1 MLAGGWITDACL
13 ETLGWFLIA
22 MGQFVDAHRTRFV
35 RRRRSYLSSDRKGIF
50 DRLCGSVRRSSLFMY
65 LWAMECAS
73 RRSSRVGS
81 VASLSMLKVG
91 APSSLVQ
98 LGLSAA
104 ERSV

>member
-1 MLAGGWITDACL
+1 
-13 ETLGWFLIA
+13 
-22 MGQFVDAHRTRFV
+22 
-35 RRRRSYLSSDRKGIF
+35 
-50 DRLCGSVRRSSLFMY
+50 MY

-91 APSSLVQ
+91 APSSPVQ